1 MALEILVPVST
12 EVIEENPECVI
23 SGEYKDG
30 ALVISMD
37 ARKQDHHSQHGLPQD
52 IEIHWGKE
60 YTFPVQELSGL
71 SWPIRYEVT
80 TGEGWYLDKNGN
92 RRYLTPRMKGLNL
105 HRGVS
110 DVVMRA
116 GVFLSII
123 AGVGC
128 RRAAWL
134 LEILFHVVVTK
145 STVDRWIDDV
155 ADGLPTTEGIIQ
167 EMDRRQPITEGHL
180 DELFPRGR
188 KGRCELVLRDEY
200 GRIIVVEEVTKRDEE
215 HVKPFLLRLK
225 GLGLSIK
232 TFYIDHCKAYRN
244 AIMEVYPQAHIQHD
258 YFHIIQNIWRKIWSY
273 FVAHRR
279 EVKARSEKATTA
291 WYGARLESLAKRLWE
306 KRHLLFKSDENMT
319 PQEQEDL
326 IAILEEDKKM
336 DMMRSFLLGV
346 WHVFRDSRNEEEA
359 RKALED
365 LKQIKI
371 EPKATET
378 LKKVCSFLDDN
389 FDKMTTYLK
398 VPGVKRNSLSE
409 SGMRILRRLEVE
421 HDGFRSTKGRQ
432 NCVKIYQAVKYL
444 GWSVHHPPPLTH
456 VS

>member
-12 EVIEENPECVI
+12 EVMEENPECVI
-23 SGEYKDG
+23 SGKYKDG

-37 ARKQDHHSQHGLPQD
+37 ARKQDHHSQHGLPQG
-52 IEIHWGKE
+52 IAIHWGKE
-60 YTFPVQELSGL
+60 YTVPVQELSGL

-92 RRYLTPRMKGLNL
+92 RRYLTPKMQGLNL
-105 HRGVS
+105 HRRVS

-134 LEILFHVVVTK
+134 LEILFHVVVSK

-155 ADGLPTTEGIIQ
+155 ADGLPTSEAIIQ
-167 EMDRRQPITEGHL
+167 EMNRRQPITEGHL

-188 KGRCELVLRDEY
+188 KGKCELVLRDEY
-200 GRIIVVEEVTKRDEE
+200 GRIIVVEEVAKRDEE

-232 TFYIDHCKAYRN
+232 TFYIDHCNAYKN
-244 AIMEVYPQAHIQHD
+244 AIMEVYPQADIQHD
-258 YFHIIQNIWRKIWSY
+258 YFHIIQNIWKKVWSY
-273 FVAHRR
+273 FVIHRR

-291 WYGARLESLAKRLWE
+291 WYRARLESLAKRLWE

-336 DMMRSFLLGV
+336 DRMRSFLLGV
-346 WHVFRDSRNEEEA
+346 WRMFRDSRNEEEA
-359 RKALED
+359 RKALAE

-378 LKKVCSFLDDN
+378 LKKVYSFLDDN
-389 FDKMTTYLK
+389 FDKMITYLK